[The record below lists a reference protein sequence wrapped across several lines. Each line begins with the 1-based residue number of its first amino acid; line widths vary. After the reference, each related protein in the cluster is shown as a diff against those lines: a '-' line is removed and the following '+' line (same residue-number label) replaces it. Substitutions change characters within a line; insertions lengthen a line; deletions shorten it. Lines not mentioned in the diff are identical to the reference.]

1 MALHI
6 DVCPELSL
14 WLIEPCNTALDIA
27 LWPIVFAGQIIYLVH
42 GFHFFVKNFGKE
54 KNKELG
60 EESGKLLK
68 PLSIGEP
75 SFLSEFSFYHWF
87 HLGVFFFCNQP
98 VHRSQ
103 HAGMLCLHYFRV

>member
-42 GFHFFVKNFGKE
+42 GFHFFVKNFGKD

-60 EESGKLLK
+60 EDSGKLLK

-75 SFLSEFSFYHWF
+75 NFLLPLVSFGSL
-87 HLGVFFFCNQP
+87 FFFP
-98 VHRSQ
+98 VISSFIGVNMQ
-103 HAGMLCLHYFRV
+103 ECFVCIL

>member
-27 LWPIVFAGQIIYLVH
+27 LWPIVFAVQIIYLVH
-42 GFHFFVKNFGKE
+42 GFHFFVKNFGKD

-60 EESGKLLK
+60 EDSGKLLK

-75 SFLSEFSFYHWF
+75 NFLLPLVSFGSL
-87 HLGVFFFCNQP
+87 FFFRN
-98 VHRSQ
+98 Q
-103 HAGMLCLHYFRV
+103 HAVV